1 MKIYT
6 MTRDYPE
13 AEGQPVK
20 LHVPECDVDVLK
32 TRGWKIEEEKK
43 TVGKTVIEE
52 TKEEA
57 VEESVTEES
66 KSETSFRGRKRNH

>member
-20 LHVPECDVDVLK
+20 LRVPECDVNVLK
-32 TRGWKIEEEKK
+32 ARGWKVEEEKK
-43 TVGKTVIEE
+43 TVEKTVIEE

-57 VEESVTEES
+57 VEESKIEEL
-66 KSETSFRGRKRNH
+66 KTETSFRGRKRNH